1 MTSACGFPQPWQ
13 QAEAAGGHSSG
24 VPRHDAV
31 PSVGAFNVGRPQ
43 LVSQPGHPRCE
54 QGGPQ
59 CRRGSA
65 NLGSFQWCLLS
76 IGLLVVP
83 RTFLSVFA
91 SPLFFSFVWFWFQR
105 EFDFFYF
112 VLRFI
117 STEFLRVQICPRTP
131 TPVWRGVLL
140 TLFLGGNGLPCIHC
154 TLTALARL
162 LGAV

>member
-91 SPLFFSFVWFWFQR
+91 FPLFFLLFGFGFSENLIFFILFCASLALSF
-105 EFDFFYF
+105 
-112 VLRFI
+112 
-117 STEFLRVQICPRTP
+117 
-131 TPVWRGVLL
+131 
-140 TLFLGGNGLPCIHC
+140 
-154 TLTALARL
+154 
-162 LGAV
+162 